1 MVAVL
6 LLAAAVVMGVVVLGG
21 DDDAPDE
28 PAASPSTPTS
38 TPLADYDTL
47 AVAVA
52 REPFCEAVEPGAVTE
67 ALGAEPTGVRTWADG
82 EQVRLPG
89 GGRDVAHE
97 FGCRWAVDGA
107 VASAWVFAPP
117 VTRPQATGLART
129 ARAVEGC
136 APVPGA
142 RPYGLPTLAATCRV
156 EGRRGAAAGVEVSY
170 RGLFGDAWL
179 TCTLEV
185 PGASPDEALA
195 DRAGRFCV
203 AVLEAARLPGDYT
216 RQDPATDDPDGSP
229 SPSIG

>member
-1 MVAVL
+1 M
-6 LLAAAVVMGVVVLGG
+6 AVVLVLVAGVVLGVVLLGG

-28 PAASPSTPTS
+28 PAAGPATPTS

-52 REPFCEAVEPGAVTE
+52 REPFCEAVEPAVVTE
-67 ALGAEPTGVRTWADG
+67 VLEAEPTGVRTWADG
-82 EQVRLPG
+82 EQVRLPE

-117 VTRPQATGLART
+117 VTRRQAIDLAQV
-129 ARAVEGC
+129 AQSADGC
-136 APVPGA
+136 APMRGA
-142 RPYGLPTLAATCRV
+142 RPYGLPTLAAFCRV
-156 EGRRGAAAGVEVSY
+156 EGRRGAPAGTEASY

-195 DRAGRFCV
+195 ERAGRFCV
-203 AVLEAARLPGDYT
+203 SVLEAARLPGDYT
-216 RQDPATDDPDGSP
+216 RADPAADGPDGSP